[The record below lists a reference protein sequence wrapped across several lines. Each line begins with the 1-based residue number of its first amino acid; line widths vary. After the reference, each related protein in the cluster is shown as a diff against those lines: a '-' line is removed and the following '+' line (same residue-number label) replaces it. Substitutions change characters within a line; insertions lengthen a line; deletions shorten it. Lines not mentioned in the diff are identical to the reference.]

1 MANKFVRST
10 REVKDVNKLSDN
22 VGDEN
27 DIFSQTDGKVFIKTR
42 DGGYK
47 ELGGGVSNEELEPIK
62 SDVTTLK
69 SENNKLKNRV
79 SDLET
84 ANEEKTTKISELETK
99 STDLETD
106 VTTLKSEN
114 NDLKNKVTELE
125 TKSEDFE
132 TRIKALENPPTTE

>member
-1 MANKFVRST
+1 MANKFIRST

-47 ELGGGVSNEELEPIK
+47 ELGGGVSSEELEPIK
-62 SDVTTLK
+62 SDVTQLNKDVTTLK
-69 SENNKLKNRV
+69 SENTKLKKRV

-99 STDLETD
+99 
-106 VTTLKSEN
+106 
-114 NDLKNKVTELE
+114 VTELE
-125 TKSEDFE
+125 TKSTDFE
-132 TRIKALENPPTTE
+132 SRIKALETPAT

>member
-1 MANKFVRST
+1 MANKFMRST
-10 REVKDVNKLSDN
+10 RNVKDVNKLSDN

-69 SENNKLKNRV
+69 SDSEQTKTDVTTLKSENTKLKNRV

-99 STDLETD
+99 
-106 VTTLKSEN
+106 
-114 NDLKNKVTELE
+114 VTELE
-125 TKSEDFE
+125 TKSADFE
-132 TRIKALENPPTTE
+132 TRISALEKPAGDENTETPTE

>member
-1 MANKFVRST
+1 MANKFIRST

-62 SDVTTLK
+62 TDVTQLNKDVTTLK
-69 SENNKLKNRV
+69 SDSEQTKTDVTNLKSENTKLKNRV

-84 ANEEKTTKISELETK
+84 SNEEKTTKIS
-99 STDLETD
+99 
-106 VTTLKSEN
+106 
-114 NDLKNKVTELE
+114 ELE

>member
-1 MANKFVRST
+1 MANKFIRST
-10 REVKDVNKLSDN
+10 REVKDVTKLSDN

-47 ELGGGVSNEELEPIK
+47 ELGGGVSSEELEPIK
-62 SDVTTLK
+62 SDVTQLNKDVTTLKTDSEQSKTDVTTLK
-69 SENNKLKNRV
+69 SENTKLKKRV

-99 STDLETD
+99 AT
-106 VTTLKSEN
+106 
-114 NDLKNKVTELE
+114 
-125 TKSEDFE
+125 DFE
-132 TRIKALENPPTTE
+132 SRIKALETPSTTE